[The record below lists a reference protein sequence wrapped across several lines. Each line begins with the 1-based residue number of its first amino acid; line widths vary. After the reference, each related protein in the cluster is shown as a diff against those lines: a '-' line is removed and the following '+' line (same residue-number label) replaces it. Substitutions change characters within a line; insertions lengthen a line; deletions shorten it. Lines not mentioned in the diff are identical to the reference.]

1 MVVEYG
7 KLYQMIKD
15 GFIKV
20 GMEEKNA
27 DQMAEVLCTAEAR
40 GVYSHGVQLAPLY
53 YKQIESGEVNPNP
66 QLKVVKEDKGVM
78 IAEGDKG
85 YGGIVFREAVDKA
98 IERAKEY
105 GTCTLVMTQCNHY
118 GAGAFYVER
127 AADAGMISYLYANG
141 PAMTAPFG
149 GAERFLSTNPYSFS
163 TPAGKYGH
171 VVLDMATTV
180 TAGNKLRAAMNDGI
194 QVPSSFGVDR
204 NGRPCTDPKEILFGG
219 ALSHFGGPKGYG
231 LAFMIA
237 AVTGVLSGSGYM
249 RTDFSFNGAN
259 PNKESSLQTFFM
271 NIVDISKFTEYDAY
285 IRRME
290 DVIADL
296 KTVKPAEGFKE
307 VFFPGEIE
315 NNNRVR
321 SLKEGVTVHD
331 AAYESVCE
339 ALTSRGVAF

>member
-1 MVVEYG
+1 MVIEYG
-7 KLYQMIKD
+7 KLFKMIKD

-20 GMEEKNA
+20 GMTDENA
-27 DQMAEVLCTAEAR
+27 DMMAEVLCTAEAR

-53 YKQIESGEVNPNP
+53 YGQLERGEVKANPE
-66 QLKVVKEDKGVM
+66 LKIVKDEQSVL
-78 IAEGDKG
+78 ICEGDTG
-85 YGGIVFREAVDKA
+85 YGGIVFRKAVDRA
-98 IERAKEY
+98 IEKAKEF
-105 GTCTLVMTQCNHY
+105 GTCTLVMTETNHF

-204 NGRPCTDPKEILFGG
+204 NGKPCTDPREILYNG

-237 AVTGVLSGSGYM
+237 AVTGVLSGDGYM
-249 RTDFSFNGAN
+249 REDFSFTGAN
-259 PNKESSLQTFFM
+259 PDKKSSLQTFFM
-271 NIVDISKFTEYDAY
+271 NIVDISRFTPIEDY
-285 IRRME
+285 IERIE
-290 DVIADL
+290 NVIGDL

-315 NNNRVR
+315 NNNLKR
-321 SLKEGVTVHD
+321 SMTQGVTVHD

-339 ALTSRGVAF
+339 ALTSRGIAF